1 MQEFPPVIKKKRKSL
16 SFLQKA
22 RRDKYLYLIFAIPFL
37 YYVIFK
43 YIPIYGIL
51 LAFKDYSP
59 AKGVFGSPW
68 AGLKYVKEF
77 VFEVYSWKVVRN
89 TLIINFYTILF
100 GFPAPVILALAINE
114 IRRNRL
120 RRLVQSVTYFPRFIS
135 VVVVAAIFTDLLSSG
150 GMVNQAIKA
159 LGGQPIMFLMRPEWF
174 RAIYVTSEM
183 WQFTGW
189 NAIIYLAA
197 LTAIEPQ
204 LYEAAVIDGA
214 SRWQQIRY
222 ISIPCIMPTV
232 IIILLL
238 TLGRVMV
245 TGFEKILLLYT
256 PATFETADVIGTY
269 VFRRGIDFADFEF
282 ATATGL
288 FQSLVGLIFIV
299 TANFFAKKLSETSL
313 W

>member
-1 MQEFPPVIKKKRKSL
+1 
-16 SFLQKA
+16 
-22 RRDKYLYLIFAIPFL
+22 
-37 YYVIFK
+37 
-43 YIPIYGIL
+43 
-51 LAFKDYSP
+51 
-59 AKGVFGSPW
+59 
-68 AGLKYVKEF
+68 LKYVKEF
-77 VFEVYSWKVVRN
+77 VFEIYSWKVVRN

-100 GFPAPVILALAINE
+100 GMPAPIILALAINE
-114 IRRNRL
+114 IRRNTV

-135 VVVVAAIFTDLLSSG
+135 VVVVAAIFTDLLSSS

-197 LTAIEPQ
+197 LTAIDPQ

-238 TLGRVMV
+238 TLGRIMV

-288 FQSLVGLIFIV
+288 FQSLVGLVFIV
-299 TANFFAKKLSETSL
+299 TANFFARKLSETSL